1 MKKSVLLLILAQ
13 IMMICM
19 LFSGCSNEFAK
30 EDYNNTSKI
39 AQTDNYAAQMSKT
52 TAKNGSVKFSV
63 SKFDGYITI
72 WEQTMTSDT
81 NLPANVS
88 LSLASGT
95 AKLVLVDG
103 NNNVTTLV
111 EHKSEASDDITG
123 KASPDSVVRLT
134 NGQNMIKLVG
144 YDCEEVEVEITFGE
158 VTAR

>member
-1 MKKSVLLLILAQ
+1 MKKSIFLLILAV
-13 IMMICM
+13 CVF
-19 LFSGCSNEFAK
+19 FSGCSNEFAK

-39 AQTDNYAAQMSKT
+39 AQTDNYAAQVSKT
-52 TAKNGSVKFSV
+52 TTKNGSVTFSV

-103 NNNVTTLV
+103 NRNVTTLV
-111 EHKSEASDDITG
+111 EHKSEASNDITG
-123 KASPDSVVRLT
+123 KSSPDAVVRLT
-134 NGQNMIKLVG
+134 KGKNMIKLVG
-144 YDCEEVEVEITFGE
+144 YDCEKVEVEITFGE